1 MEWLNYHHL
10 LYFWMAAREG
20 SITQASRQLLLAQP
34 TITGQIRALENTL
47 GQKLFTRSGRNL
59 VLTEVGRLVYR
70 YANEI
75 FSLGR
80 ELTDVLKGRP
90 AGRPVRLV
98 VGVSDVLPKLI
109 AYRLLQPALTLP
121 EPVHIVCYE
130 DHPER
135 LFAELSTSGLDLV
148 LTDAPAGPLVRV
160 RAFNHLLG
168 SCGVSFFGTS
178 ALAARLRKNFP
189 ASLDGA
195 PFLLPLEN
203 ATLRRSLEQWFEAQ
217 GIRPLT
223 VGEFQDSA
231 LLKVFGQAGIGV
243 FAAPTVIEEEL
254 RRHYGVRVLGRTE
267 SMTERFYA
275 ISVERKLKHPAVVAI
290 AGAARHQLYR
300 QAGMPVATGSSGA
313 GRRSSR
319 GNRR

>member
-1 MEWLNYHHL
+1 MIEGMEWLNYHHL
-10 LYFWMAAREG
+10 LYFWMVAREG
-20 SITQASRQLLLAQP
+20 SIAQASKQLLLAQP

-98 VGVSDVLPKLI
+98 VGVCDGLPKLI

-121 EPVHIVCYE
+121 EPVQLICHE

-135 LFAELSTSGLDLV
+135 LLAELATSGLDLV
-148 LTDAPAGPLVRV
+148 LMDAPASPLVRV
-160 RAFNHLLG
+160 RAFSHLLG
-168 SCGVSFFGTS
+168 GCGVSFFGTS
-178 ALAARLRKNFP
+178 PLAARYRKNFP

-195 PFLLPLEN
+195 PFLLPSEDS
-203 ATLRRSLEQWFEAQ
+203 TLRRSLEQWFEAQ
-217 GIRPLT
+217 RIRPQV

-231 LLKVFGQAGIGV
+231 LLKAFGEAGVGV
-243 FAAPTVIEEEL
+243 FTAPTVTEKEVQ
-254 RRHYGVRVLGRTE
+254 RHYGVSLLGRTE
-267 SMTERFYA
+267 SVTERFYA
-275 ISVERKLKHPAVVAI
+275 ISVERRIKHPAVVAI
-290 AGAARHQLYR
+290 AEAARQTLF
-300 QAGMPVATGSSGA
+300 QETA
-313 GRRSSR
+313 
-319 GNRR
+319 

>member
-10 LYFWMAAREG
+10 LYFWMVAREG
-20 SITQASRQLLLAQP
+20 SIAQASKQLLLAQP

-47 GQKLFTRSGRNL
+47 GEKLFARSGRNL
-59 VLTEVGRLVYR
+59 VLTEVGRLAYR

-98 VGVSDVLPKLI
+98 VGVSDGLPKLI

-121 EPVHIVCYE
+121 EPVQIICHE
-130 DHPER
+130 DRPER
-135 LFAELSTSGLDLV
+135 LLAELATFGLDLV
-148 LTDAPAGPLVRV
+148 LTDAPVGPLVRV
-160 RAFNHLLG
+160 RAFSHLLG
-168 SCGVSFFGTS
+168 SCGVSLFATS
-178 ALAARLRKNFP
+178 SVAAGYRKGFP

-195 PFLLPLEN
+195 PFLLPVEN
-203 ATLRRSLEQWFEAQ
+203 TTLRRSLEQWFEAQ
-217 GIRPLT
+217 RIRPRV

-231 LLKVFGQAGIGV
+231 LLKTFGEAGAGI
-243 FAAPTVIEEEL
+243 FAGPTVTEKEV
-254 RRHYGVRVLGRTE
+254 RRQYGVSVLGRIE
-267 SMTERFYA
+267 SVTERFYA

-290 AGAARHQLYR
+290 AEAARDQLFR
-300 QAGMPVATGSSGA
+300 QTP
-313 GRRSSR
+313 
-319 GNRR
+319 

>member
-10 LYFWMAAREG
+10 LYFWMVAREG
-20 SITQASRQLLLAQP
+20 SITQASKQLLLAQP

-47 GQKLFTRSGRNL
+47 GEKLFTRSGRSL

-90 AGRPVRLV
+90 AGRPLRLV

-109 AYRLLQPALTLP
+109 AYRLLQPALALP
-121 EPVHIVCYE
+121 EPVHIICHE
-130 DHPER
+130 DRPER
-135 LFAELSTSGLDLV
+135 LLAELATFGLDLV
-148 LTDAPAGPLVRV
+148 LTDAPVGSLVRI
-160 RAFNHLLG
+160 RAFSHLLG

-178 ALAARLRKNFP
+178 PLAARYRKNFP

-203 ATLRRSLEQWFEAQ
+203 STLRLSLEQWFEAQ
-217 GIRPLT
+217 RIRPRV

-231 LLKVFGQAGIGV
+231 LLKVFGEAGVGV
-243 FAAPTVIEEEL
+243 FAAPTVTEKEV
-254 RRHYGVRVLGRTE
+254 RRQYGVSVLGRTE
-267 SMTERFYA
+267 SVIERFYA

-290 AGAARHQLYR
+290 SETARAKLFAAAQAAGE
-300 QAGMPVATGSSGA
+300 
-313 GRRSSR
+313 
-319 GNRR
+319 